1 MIPRFLAPDAFSLIL
16 HRTSKYNEGHPCEQ
30 VTLNSKG
37 EEKFFVDIIRS
48 ITSSFWETKRRTN
61 QDGLDLISGPF
72 ERRSKVRDWKQQ
84 SHSLLLTLEK
94 QITVHS
100 TTAWKWILKTAM
112 QAWNKILHPRWDY
125 EPSSVAA
132 LWDEF
137 RPETQLNYA
146 WIPDPGGFKP
156 LRLWL
161 KVCSSRKQVL
171 MKGSSD
177 GSDNSCDFKVLMS
190 MNCILLRLSAITE
203 MWCEGVF
210 FCYDSVTGNATVI
223 TC

>member
-1 MIPRFLAPDAFSLIL
+1 MIPRFLAPDAFSLSL
-16 HRTSKYNEGHPCEQ
+16 HRTSKYNECHPCEQ

-37 EEKFFVDIIRS
+37 EEKFCVGIIRS
-48 ITSSFWETKRRTN
+48 ITSSFWETKRRIN
-61 QDGLDLISGPF
+61 QGGLDLISRLF
-72 ERRSKVRDWKQQ
+72 ERSNLRDWKQQ
-84 SHSLLLTLEK
+84 SRSLLLTLEK

-100 TTAWKWILKTAM
+100 TTAWKWILETAL
-112 QAWNKILHPRWDY
+112 QAWNEILHLRWDY
-125 EPSSVAA
+125 ESCPVAV

-146 WIPDPGGFKP
+146 WIPGPGGFKP
-156 LRLWL
+156 LSLWF

-177 GSDNSCDFKVLMS
+177 GSDNFCDFKVLMS
-190 MNCILLRLSAITE
+190 MNCILLRLSATTE
-203 MWCEGVF
+203 MWYEGDF
-210 FCYDSVTGNATVI
+210 FCHDTGNATVI